1 MTNVFKALSALL
13 TYPTA
18 ELQAAAGAIGEAIDR
33 LPVVPARDR
42 LRGLIDEIAN
52 GDVYDLQER
61 YVLLFDRTRS
71 LSLHLFEHVHGESRD
86 RGQAMVDLTDL
97 YEKHGLS
104 IGVAE
109 LPDYLP
115 LFLEFLSTRP
125 VSEACDLLEQPA
137 HIIAAIGERLRKRE
151 SGYAAVFDALVSLS
165 ALQPKDADVLTLLG
179 EPDSDPD
186 DFAALDQAWE
196 DAPVTFGPEAA
207 GCKDELIARLR
218 AAKRP
223 APRAN

>member
-18 ELQAAAGAIGEAIDR
+18 ELQTAAGAIGEAVAR
-33 LPVVPARDR
+33 LPDAPARDR

-52 GDVYDLQER
+52 GDIYDLQER

-71 LSLHLFEHVHGESRD
+71 LSLHLFEHVHGEARD
-86 RGQAMVDLTDL
+86 RGQAMVDLMNL

-104 IGVAE
+104 IGAAE
-109 LPDYLP
+109 LPDHLP

-125 VSEACDLLEQPA
+125 LAEACDLLEQPA
-137 HIIAAIGERLRKRE
+137 HIIAAIGERLRKRD
-151 SGYAAVFDALVSLS
+151 STYAAIFDALVSLS
-165 ALQPKDADVLTLLG
+165 VLQPKDADVLTLLG

-186 DFAALDQAWE
+186 D
-196 DAPVTFGPEAA
+196 
-207 GCKDELIARLR
+207 
-218 AAKRP
+218 
-223 APRAN
+223 

>member
-18 ELQAAAGAIGEAIDR
+18 ELQTAAGAIGEAVAR
-33 LPVVPARDR
+33 LPDAPARDR
-42 LRGLIDEIAN
+42 LRGRIDEIAN
-52 GDVYDLQER
+52 GDIYDLQER

-71 LSLHLFEHVHGESRD
+71 LSLHLFEHVHGEGRD
-86 RGQAMVDLTDL
+86 RGQAMVDLMNL

-104 IGVAE
+104 IGAAE
-109 LPDYLP
+109 LPDHLP

-125 VSEACDLLEQPA
+125 LAEACDLLEQPA
-137 HIIAAIGERLRKRE
+137 HIIAAIGERLRKRD
-151 SGYAAVFDALVSLS
+151 STYAAIFDALVSLS
-165 ALQPKDADVLTLLG
+165 VLQPKDADVLALLG

-186 DFAALDQAWE
+186 DFAALDEAWE

-207 GCKDELIARLR
+207 GCKDDLIARLR

>member
-1 MTNVFKALSALL
+1 MANVFKALSALL
-13 TYPTA
+13 TYPTS
-18 ELQAAAGAIGEAIDR
+18 ELQAAAGAIGEAVTG
-33 LPVVPARDR
+33 LPDVPARDR

-71 LSLHLFEHVHGESRD
+71 LSLHLFEHVHGEGRD
-86 RGQAMVDLTDL
+86 RGQAMVDLMNL
-97 YEKHGLS
+97 YQKHGLS
-104 IGVAE
+104 IGAAE

-115 LFLEFLSTRP
+115 LFLEFLSTLP
-125 VSEACDLLEQPA
+125 LAEACDLLQQPA
-137 HIIAAIGERLRKRE
+137 HIIAAIAARLRKRN
-151 SGYAAVFDALVSLS
+151 SAYAAVFDALVSLS
-165 ALQPKDADVLTLLG
+165 VPQPKDANVLILLG

-186 DFAALDQAWE
+186 DLVALDEAWE

-207 GCKDELIARLR
+207 GCKENLIARLR

-223 APRAN
+223 AARAN